1 MSTIADGASGK
12 GLLPKIA
19 GNDMNYYNLFIFQS
33 NVATFWNSNPTL
45 GIYLIGHQ
53 SIDIK
58 IFMTVSVLVAKIG
71 NKVLPIDKLMVRL
84 WDNCTLKYYATVLFV
99 CF

>member
-1 MSTIADGASGK
+1 MSTTAEGASGK

-19 GNDMNYYNLFIFQS
+19 GKDMNYYSLFIFQS
-33 NVATFWNSNPTL
+33 NVAKFWNSNPTL
-45 GIYLIGHQ
+45 GIYFIGHQ

-58 IFMTVSVLVAKIG
+58 IFMTLSVLVAKTG
-71 NKVLPIDKLMVRL
+71 NKVLPINKLMVRL